1 MPAALAAG
9 LRPLS
14 AERSQLVF
22 RAVLD
27 ALARPG
33 TIHQLP
39 AAGGAQPVPPALM
52 PMLALAD
59 LSTTVCVLADDPS
72 LARAV
77 RAATLAPIAGLA
89 HAQLVAALR
98 PLDDGELGQLRTGTA
113 AAPEHGALA
122 CLAVRC
128 LQPGTAGGQG
138 PDSQVLRLA
147 GPGVPG
153 ARELRVTGLPPDFVA
168 GRRRLVAGHPAGA
181 DLLMIAPGGELA
193 GLPRTTLISEEMA

>member
-14 AERSQLVF
+14 AAQSQLVF

-39 AAGGAQPVPPALM
+39 AAGGGQPVPPALM

-72 LARAV
+72 LARPV

-122 CLAVRC
+122 CLAVRR
-128 LQPGTAGGQG
+128 LRPGTAGGPGTDGQG
-138 PDSQVLRLA
+138 LRLA
-147 GPGVPG
+147 
-153 ARELRVTGLPPDFVA
+153 AA
-168 GRRRLVAGHPAGA
+168 YPAGA